1 MKYNWA
7 FIGCGSI
14 AHEMAKA
21 LLAVN
26 GEIYA
31 VGGRTPSKTKAFA
44 EEFGIRHVY
53 DDCAEMLR
61 NPEVDIVYIA
71 APCDVHYTYIKEAVG
86 RGKHVLCEKTFTINS
101 RQLEE
106 VCALAKEKGVI
117 LMEAMTIFHMPLF
130 QKLRELINAG
140 TIGKVRMLQVNF
152 GIYRECDPTVS
163 CFNKEHG
170 GGALLDFG
178 VYAAAFAR
186 WFLEESPDVI
196 LTLPTYSTT
205 GVDEQSGILLKNRQG
220 QMGVIAITMCAEHPQ
235 RAVGMVSGEKGY
247 IEVNDYPRG
256 ERALLYHA
264 CDGRMEEITAG
275 ESKKAL
281 QYEIMNMEACAAGK
295 MTNSTLPLSVDVMDI
310 LTTVRNQWGMVY
322 PFE

>member
-7 FIGCGSI
+7 FVGCGNI
-14 AHEMAKA
+14 AREMAEA

-31 VGGRTPSKTKAFA
+31 VCGRTPSKTKVFA
-44 EEFGIRHVY
+44 ERFGIKHVY

-71 APCDVHYTYIKEAVG
+71 APCDVHYAYIKEAVNS
-86 RGKHVLCEKTFTINS
+86 GKHVLCEKTFTINS
-101 RQLEE
+101 KQLEE
-106 VCALAKEKGVI
+106 VRILAEEKDVI

-152 GIYRECDPTVS
+152 GLYRECDPAVS
-163 CFNKEHG
+163 CFNKERG

-196 LTLPTYSTT
+196 LTLPSYTAT
-205 GVDEQSGILLKNRQG
+205 GVDGQSGILFKNRQG
-220 QMGVIAITMCAEHPQ
+220 QMGTMAITMCAAHPQ
-235 RAVGMVSGEKGY
+235 RAVGMISGEKGY
-247 IEVNDYPRG
+247 IEVCDYPRA
-256 ERALLYHA
+256 ERAFLYHA
-264 CDGRMEEITAG
+264 DDGRTEEIAAG
-275 ESKKAL
+275 KTEKAL
-281 QYEIMNMEACAAGK
+281 QYEVLDMEACVAGQK
-295 MTNSTLPLSVDVMDI
+295 KNSTLPLSRDVMEM
-310 LTTVRNQWGMVY
+310 LTTVRNQWGLVY